1 MKPDLLFHPVTCYA
15 YFIGLKEKKKKKKT
29 SLLHEQELGDAE
41 DGHKTTGRAVDQRFF
56 GGGGSV

>member
-1 MKPDLLFHPVTCYA
+1 MQSTLCRFNGIFVFFK
-15 YFIGLKEKKKKKKT
+15 KKQKKKKTKKT

>member
-15 YFIGLKEKKKKKKT
+15 YFIGLKEKKKTKT
-29 SLLHEQELGDAE
+29 TLLHEPELGDAE
-41 DGHKTTGRAVDQRFF
+41 DGHKTTGRAVDQRFL